1 MFINA
6 QKLCIK
12 ILITF
17 LLVTSHSY
25 VFAEEGDW
33 IFRLRGVV
41 ISPDD
46 SSSTVSNAGTAIAG
60 TGVDADSNVVP
71 ELDITYMFHNNW
83 GVELIAGI
91 SEHQVSFENSTGAAI
106 AGLSDGQS
114 LFDAWVLPP
123 I

>member
-46 SSSTVSNAGTAIAG
+46 SSSTVSNARTAIAG
-60 TGVDADSNVVP
+60 TGVDADTNVVP

-83 GVELIAGI
+83 GG
-91 SEHQVSFENSTGAAI
+91 
-106 AGLSDGQS
+106 
-114 LFDAWVLPP
+114 
-123 I
+123 